1 MYGVSKLKLGLYG
14 ANCSSGRAITLVPE
28 RWAGPSGAARRSTP
42 GRQMFERGVNAALAF
57 AAAAADLASC
67 SVRVSGGGIGYL
79 PLCRLV
85 LRRCRVFRRVRGAW
99 PLIPPDCRRETQWA
113 V

>member
-42 GRQMFERGVNAALAF
+42 GCQMFERGVNAALAF
-57 AAAAADLASC
+57 AAAAAALASC
-67 SVRVSGGGIGYL
+67 SVRV
-79 PLCRLV
+79 C
-85 LRRCRVFRRVRGAW
+85 GANGR
-99 PLIPPDCRRETQWA
+99 PADASKSMPNG
-113 V
+113 